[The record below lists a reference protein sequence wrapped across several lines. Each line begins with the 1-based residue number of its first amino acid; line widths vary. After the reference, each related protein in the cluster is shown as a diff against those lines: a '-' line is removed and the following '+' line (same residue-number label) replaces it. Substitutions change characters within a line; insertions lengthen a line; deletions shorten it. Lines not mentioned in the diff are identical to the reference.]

1 MLPTLPPTYK
11 IKSDRGDVLEGS
23 FYEAELQLNKV
34 DHFLIEKILGWKNI
48 KKKKHGLVK
57 WVGYDDSYNSW
68 EPEKEIKD
76 LKDLQ

>member
-1 MLPTLPPTYK
+1 MMILTTPGNQK
-11 IKSDRGDVLEGS
+11 KRE
-23 FYEAELQLNKV
+23 
-34 DHFLIEKILGWKNI
+34 DHFQVEKILGWKNI

-76 LKDLQ
+76 MKDI